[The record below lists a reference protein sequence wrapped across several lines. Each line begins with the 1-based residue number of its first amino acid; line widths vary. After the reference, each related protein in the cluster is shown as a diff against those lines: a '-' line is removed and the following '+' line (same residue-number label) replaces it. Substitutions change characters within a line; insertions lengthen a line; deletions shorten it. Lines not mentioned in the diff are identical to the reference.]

1 MFGGSELTNMH
12 ISEEQSLSLKLFV
25 VLSKAYRELL
35 ESTATDIRNRDL
47 SGTEFAILELL
58 YHKGKI
64 PLQQIGGKIL
74 ISSAN
79 ITYNVDKLEK
89 KGYLKRVLSTEDRR
103 VTYAIIT
110 EAGTEVMEDIFPK
123 HAQAMSEATKGLSM
137 EEKLETIELMK
148 KLGISARE
156 LE

>member
-1 MFGGSELTNMH
+1 MNIT
-12 ISEEQSLSLKLFV
+12 EEQSQSLKLFV

-35 ESTATDIRNRDL
+35 ESTEAEIKNRDL

-64 PLQQIGGKIL
+64 PLQQIGSKIL

-89 KGYLKRVLSTEDRR
+89 KGYLKRELSTEDRR
-103 VTYAIIT
+103 VTYAVIT
-110 EAGTEVMEDIFPK
+110 EAGTEVMEDVFPK
-123 HAQAMSEATKGLSM
+123 HAQAMYDATSGLSV
-137 EEKLETIELMK
+137 EEKTTAIELLK
-148 KLGISARE
+148 KLGISARV
-156 LE
+156 